1 MLGLKLYR
9 YSDGSICHVSTLPE
23 PRVHRIQGRT
33 ICNRGR
39 PGRRRRNHD
48 RCGHRSRSCRL
59 DRDRVRRGYVIT
71 AAGRVDEGATTG
83 GMIATVA
90 TALLPDQRRPHPV
103 GVGPR
108 IATRREQSTAKID
121 MYSAAATRPVRAGQ
135 SQALLRRPV
144 RAAGR
149 CRLPA
154 LFPPEPEPVRAGRD
168 GRDE

>member
-1 MLGLKLYR
+1 MGRFVTSRRYR
-9 YSDGSICHVSTLPE
+9 SLRYIAFRAAQFAIVAGPAAAGGI
-23 PRVHRIQGRT
+23 T
-33 ICNRGR
+33 IGA
-39 PGRRRRNHD
+39 GTVVAAVALI
-48 RCGHRSRSCRL
+48 GTAF
-59 DRDRVRRGYVIT
+59 VAGIVIT
-71 AAGRVDEGATTG
+71 AAGRVDEGATTSG
-83 GMIATVA
+83 TIATIA

-103 GVGPR
+103 RVGPR

-154 LFPPEPEPVRAGRD
+154 VFPPEPEPVRAGRD